1 MKYIGN
7 CNTNLNIFQSWS
19 SSHSSPLFVLSP
31 LIHPPFPSQISFF
44 LFLPTFFL
52 LFILLC
58 SLRFLFVFFLFSS
71 SKSRDYGIQLL
82 NKSSIGIILE
92 GRDGPRYTHSCISS
106 YKVWTGY
113 ESHTNMSFCF
123 DNRMIYLK
131 FFPKN

>member
-1 MKYIGN
+1 MI
-7 CNTNLNIFQSWS
+7 IF
-19 SSHSSPLFVLSP
+19 PLFSP
-31 LIHPPFPSQISFF
+31 FCSVSTYSSFF
-44 LFLPTFFL
+44 SFTNFFFPFLAIFFL

-92 GRDGPRYTHSCISS
+92 GRDGPRYTHSYISS